1 MLIKMGLATSSKM
14 NDLEALAQTKHVCRE
29 TISKLVV
36 QKHRE
41 TVDPSAV
48 LFCYSSKEFD
58 NMLMNDLCLIND
70 YGRKD

>member
-1 MLIKMGLATSSKM
+1 MLIKLELATSSKM

-29 TISKLVV
+29 TKSKLVF

-48 LFCYSSKEFD
+48 LF
-58 NMLMNDLCLIND
+58 LL
-70 YGRKD
+70 